1 MALSNDEKLET
12 VRSAFKKK
20 LYEIETWADF
30 KTLLNNITK
39 IQIKNFIRNNLQ
51 AEANKRRTYSINE
64 NSHADDLENLK
75 TEI

>member
-1 MALSNDEKLET
+1 MSLNDDEKLEI

-20 LYEIETWADF
+20 LYEIETWANF

-39 IQIKNFIRNNLQ
+39 TQIKNFIRNNLQ
-51 AEANKRRTYSINE
+51 AEANKRKVYSVDE